1 MSTLFFCVLSM
12 SLPCHKI
19 GIRIKQHSNEAV
31 EVTPLCHCFQISTQY
46 PVVDHEF
53 DAVVVGAGGAG
64 LRAAFGL
71 SEAGFNT
78 ACVTKLFP
86 TRSHTVAAQVRQC
99 YLYMYS
105 VNEKKPF
112 VTLPC
117 FTGWDQCCSG
127 EHGGR

>member
-1 MSTLFFCVLSM
+1 MDVF
-12 SLPCHKI
+12 
-19 GIRIKQHSNEAV
+19 
-31 EVTPLCHCFQISTQY
+31 FQISTQY

-86 TRSHTVAAQVRQC
+86 TRSHTVAAQVR
-99 YLYMYS
+99 
-105 VNEKKPF
+105 NEIEQWLKNA
-112 VTLPC
+112 C
-117 FTGWDQCCSG
+117 
-127 EHGGR
+127 

>member
-1 MSTLFFCVLSM
+1 MI
-12 SLPCHKI
+12 PH
-19 GIRIKQHSNEAV
+19 HSDTAFEETA
-31 EVTPLCHCFQISTQY
+31 LLLCFQISTQY

-86 TRSHTVAAQVRQC
+86 TRSHTVAAQVRQH
-99 YLYMYS
+99 YIHS
-105 VNEKKPF
+105 
-112 VTLPC
+112 
-117 FTGWDQCCSG
+117 
-127 EHGGR
+127 

>member
-1 MSTLFFCVLSM
+1 MDFL
-12 SLPCHKI
+12 
-19 GIRIKQHSNEAV
+19 
-31 EVTPLCHCFQISTQY
+31 FQISTQY

-86 TRSHTVAAQVRQC
+86 TRSHTVAAQVRAG
-99 YLYMYS
+99 LS
-105 VNEKKPF
+105 VLLVPERPP
-112 VTLPC
+112 VTLRLTP
-117 FTGWDQCCSG
+117 TGLTPLRGFVPAAPSPTRVLYDRPIPTRRGPAVSTALTI
-127 EHGGR
+127 